1 MDKAVIIQLARHR
14 EKICGVKARVV
25 DLAAAAGSV
34 ITRA

>member
-14 EKICGVKARVV
+14 EKIYGVKARIAG
-25 DLAAAAGSV
+25 LAAVAGSV